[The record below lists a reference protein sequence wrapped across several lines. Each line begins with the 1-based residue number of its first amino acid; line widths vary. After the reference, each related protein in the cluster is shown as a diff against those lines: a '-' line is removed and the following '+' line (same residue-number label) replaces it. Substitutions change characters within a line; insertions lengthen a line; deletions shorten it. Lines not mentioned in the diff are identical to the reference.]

1 MSVRMVLMAAASA
14 AFAIGG
20 CADVAQPSAAAQ
32 SDNVVVLTGRADGA
46 SDGLTI
52 ETAGWSYGGGFGFR
66 WVDETGSIHD
76 GGRPDCVPE
85 GGSRMVRFAATEVTV
100 DGSTWRPIVWLDCR

>member
-1 MSVRMVLMAAASA
+1 MAAA
-14 AFAIGG
+14 FAVPAVVG
-20 CADVAQPSAAAQ
+20 CTGATLPSAPAQ
-32 SDNVVVLTGRADGA
+32 SDNLVVLTGRADGA

-52 ETAGWSYGGGFGFR
+52 ETADWSYGGGFGFR
-66 WVDETGSIHD
+66 WVDATGSIHD

-100 DGSTWRPIVWLDCR
+100 EGSTWRPIVWLDCR